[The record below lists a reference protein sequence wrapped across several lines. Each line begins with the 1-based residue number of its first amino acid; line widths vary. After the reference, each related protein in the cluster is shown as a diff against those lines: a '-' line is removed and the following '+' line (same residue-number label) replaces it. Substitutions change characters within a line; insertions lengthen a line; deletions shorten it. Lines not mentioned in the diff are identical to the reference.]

1 MIHIKDVKSD
11 QSMRVSDHVFIMYHQ
26 YKIGGF
32 FPPRFLRGI
41 AYRQFT
47 RLVHGRLKEK
57 IIPLP
62 ACAYHAIRSTFKVEG
77 DNFGGYEELV
87 SEQE

>member
-1 MIHIKDVKSD
+1 MSNLISPCESVTVYLLCITN
-11 QSMRVSDHVFIMYHQ
+11 INLL
-26 YKIGGF
+26 F
-32 FPPRFLRGI
+32 FFSPRFLHGI